1 MHEVFKIYE
10 NIYKI
15 ESSEAKQL
23 AKTLEKDLANW
34 ITKKELYVNPR
45 TAQLI
50 RERLNQRFETR
61 KKLMDDVKF
70 SKK

>member
-23 AKTLEKDLANW
+23 AKTWEKDLANW
-34 ITKKELYVNPR
+34 ITKKESYVNPR